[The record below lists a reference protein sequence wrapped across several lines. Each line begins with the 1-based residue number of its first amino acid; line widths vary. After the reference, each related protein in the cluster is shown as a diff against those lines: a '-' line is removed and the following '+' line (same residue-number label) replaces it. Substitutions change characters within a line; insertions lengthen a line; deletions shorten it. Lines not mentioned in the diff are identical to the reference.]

1 MNWIAY
7 FIIALIIMIISLIC
21 YIVKDI
27 EYLDIFVLIQDV
39 AEAAIISVGWAI
51 TIPILAIAN
60 ILTII
65 LLILFGVEDNEE

>member
-1 MNWIAY
+1 MNWLAY

-21 YIVKDI
+21 YIIKDM
-27 EYLDIFVLIQDV
+27 EYLDIFVLIQDI

-60 ILTII
+60 IITII
-65 LLILFGVEDNEE
+65 LLLLFGVGNDEE